1 MQTVLLV
8 ENDPA
13 KLVARSLILHCFGYK
28 VLEAGSRGEAWRVC
42 HGHRGPIHV
51 VLTNAI
57 PGNASSSQFVAR
69 LQLLYPQILAL
80 FLSDASSAELADRQ
94 NMPEYAH
101 SATPWAS
108 VHLLLAAAFTTMSKA
123 FAISSRVLMG
133 GSFSFG
139 AGGLARISWLRNS
152 RNLIR
157 IRMCPR

>member
-42 HGHRGPIHV
+42 HGHRGQIHV

-69 LQLLYPQILAL
+69 LQLLYPQIRAL
-80 FLSDASSAELADRQ
+80 FLSDATSPEPALQQNMRGEYAFLQEPFRVDVLADTIKGLLDR
-94 NMPEYAH
+94 PEKT
-101 SATPWAS
+101 SAAS
-108 VHLLLAAAFTTMSKA
+108 LS
-123 FAISSRVLMG
+123 
-133 GSFSFG
+133 
-139 AGGLARISWLRNS
+139 
-152 RNLIR
+152 
-157 IRMCPR
+157 